1 MPVTI
6 NGDGTITG
14 LNNGSLS
21 ANVLTDS
28 TVTTAKLANGAAT
41 QAKRTYAAGE
51 IIQTISNT
59 FNNEYTFANGD
70 GSGQAT
76 NLNGGFS
83 VIPSATY
90 VNVTAKGTNSKY
102 LVIFQGNVST
112 ERGTGSSQ
120 SDGINGFGF
129 VWDPAGG
136 TSFTGISGSANNA
149 NSTNTK
155 FFQGRA
161 NTAAGA
167 GGDSYWKMILSGS
180 TVYASSKAAGSS
192 LRFAIEYFHYDNVAH
207 PTMYINRAESSN
219 QTAAGADNAA
229 YSSGNASN
237 VTVMEI
243 AA

>member
-6 NGDGTITG
+6 NGNGSITG
-14 LNNGSLS
+14 LSVGGLGSGVV
-21 ANVLTDS
+21 N
-28 TVTTAKLANGAAT
+28 TATLADGAAT

-59 FNNEYTFANGD
+59 FNNEYTYGTGD

-76 NLNGGFS
+76 NLSHGFS

-102 LVIFQGNVST
+102 LVIFQGNVAT

-161 NTAAGA
+161 DTQTTVGA
-167 GGDSYWKMILSGS
+167 GDNYWKMILSGS

-192 LRFAIEYFHYDNVAH
+192 LRFAIEYFHYDNDSH

-219 QTAAGADNAA
+219 QTAAGAGNNA

-243 AA
+243 AV

>member
-6 NGDGTITG
+6 NGDGSIAG
-14 LNNGSLS
+14 LSVGGLGAGVVN
-21 ANVLTDS
+21 
-28 TVTTAKLANGAAT
+28 TATLADGAAT
-41 QAKRTYAAGE
+41 QAKRTFASGE
-51 IIQTISNT
+51 VIQTISNT
-59 FNNEYTFANGD
+59 FNTEYSFGTGD

-76 NLNGGFS
+76 NLSHGFS

-90 VNVTAKGTNSKY
+90 VNVTAKGNNSKY
-102 LVIFQGNVST
+102 LVLFQGNVAT
-112 ERGTGSSQ
+112 EGGSGSGQ

-136 TSFTGISGSANNA
+136 TSFTGISGSANNT

-161 NTAAGA
+161 STYPQSGA
-167 GGDSYWKMILSGS
+167 SDTYWKMILSGS
-180 TVYASSKAAGSS
+180 TVYTSSKAAGSS
-192 LRFAIEYFHYDNVAH
+192 LRFAIEYFHYDNAAH

-219 QTAAGADNAA
+219 QTAAGAGNNA

>member
-6 NGDGTITG
+6 NGDGSITG
-14 LNNGSLS
+14 LSVGGLGSGVV
-21 ANVLTDS
+21 N
-28 TVTTAKLANGAAT
+28 TATLADGAAT
-41 QAKRTYAAGE
+41 QSKRTFASGE

-59 FNNEYTFANGD
+59 FNNEFTFSSAD

-76 NLNGGFS
+76 NLTNGFS
-83 VIPSATY
+83 VIPSVTY
-90 VNVTAKGTNSKY
+90 VNVTAKGNNSKY
-102 LVIFQGNVST
+102 LIIFQGNVST
-112 ERGTGSSQ
+112 KTGNGNSQ

-155 FFQGRA
+155 FFQARA
-161 NTAAGA
+161 STYLVPG
-167 GGDSYWKMILSGS
+167 GGDSYWKMLLSGS
-180 TVYASSKAAGSS
+180 TVYTSSKAVGSS
-192 LRFAIEYFHYDNVAH
+192 LRFAIEYFHYDNTSH
-207 PTMYINRAESSN
+207 DTMYINRAESNN
-219 QTAAGADNAA
+219 QSASGAGNQA
-229 YSSGNASN
+229 YSGGNASN

>member
-6 NGDGTITG
+6 NGNGSITG
-14 LNNGSLS
+14 LSVGGL
-21 ANVLTDS
+21 
-28 TVTTAKLANGAAT
+28 GAGVVT
-41 QAKRTYAAGE
+41 QANRTYSTGE
-51 IIQTISNT
+51 VIQTVSNT
-59 FNNEYTFANGD
+59 FNNEYTFASGD

-76 NLNGGFS
+76 NLTNGFS

-90 VNVTAKGTNSKY
+90 VNVTAKRNNSKY
-102 LVIFQGNVST
+102 LIIFQGNVST
-112 ERGTGSSQ
+112 KTGNGNSQ

-136 TSFTGISGSANNA
+136 TSFSGISGSANNA

-155 FFQGRA
+155 FFQARA
-161 NTAAGA
+161 STVVASG
-167 GGDSYWKMILSGS
+167 GGDNYWKMILSGS
-180 TVYASSKAAGSS
+180 TVYTSSKAVGSS
-192 LRFAIEYFHYDNVAH
+192 LRFAIEYFHYDNNAH
-207 PTMYINRAESSN
+207 PEMYINRAESSN
-219 QTAAGADNAA
+219 QTAAGAGSNA

>member
-6 NGDGTITG
+6 NGDGTIVG
-14 LNNGSLS
+14 LSVGGLGAGVVN
-21 ANVLTDS
+21 
-28 TVTTAKLANGAAT
+28 TATLADGAAT
-41 QAKRTYAAGE
+41 QAKRTFASGE
-51 IIQTISNT
+51 VIQTVSNT
-59 FNNEYTFANGD
+59 FNNEYSFADGD

-76 NLNGGFS
+76 SLTHGFS
-83 VIPSATY
+83 VIPAATY
-90 VNVTAKGTNSKY
+90 VNVTAKRNNSKY
-102 LVIFQGNVST
+102 LIIFQGNVST
-112 ERGTGSSQ
+112 KTGNGNSQ

-155 FFQGRA
+155 FFQARA
-161 NTAAGA
+161 STYLTAGA
-167 GGDSYWKMILSGS
+167 SDTYWKMLLSGS
-180 TVYASSKAAGSS
+180 TVYTSSKAAGSS
-192 LRFAIEYFHYDNVAH
+192 LRFAIEYFHYDGGAH
-207 PTMYINRAESSN
+207 PTMYINRAQSLN
-219 QTAAGADNAA
+219 QTAGNAGNNA